1 LKSKRVGDLTQLRLL
16 VVTMTNPT
24 PENILQ
30 NRHLWRF
37 RYFEPW
43 PAIDEQGNEL
53 DAWATIELSIHHAI
67 NMERVAWAEKGH
79 DHVGR
84 DEDLMLD
91 FMAVHCAVVVD
102 KAGEQLTFIEV

>member
-1 LKSKRVGDLTQLRLL
+1 
-16 VVTMTNPT
+16 MTNPT
-24 PENILQ
+24 PETILR
-30 NRHLWRF
+30 NRHNWRF

-53 DAWATIELSIHHAI
+53 NAHVTIELSIHDAI
-67 NMERVAWAEKGH
+67 NMERVAWAAKGL

-102 KAGEQLTFIEV
+102 ETGKQLTFIEV